1 MLKKQIIGKVVAGES
16 FGKIGVLLGRPQPYV
31 VRTTEISQIYIIKLY
46 S

>member
-1 MLKKQIIGKVVAGES
+1 MLKKFIRKAVAGES